1 MKIPENPL
9 LRESFYQ
16 ELIRHCLV
24 SRQNRKDEYM
34 RLRSYFLFGA
44 GTDAQPATYNK
55 IEPAIDLLTSF
66 LFAVDTTKFNIELG
80 AGVDPK
86 ELPKVLPLS
95 KRLNDKWQD
104 SSCDITFSN
113 SVTWSEVYGTV
124 LIKLIQRGRETHPFL
139 VEPGDFGVLEEHIPM
154 LDRQQAFVHVYMT
167 TRSQLERDLTS
178 TGHAKREQILS
189 RVSAR
194 RTHEDQLPA
203 GVQRV
208 IIASTYP
215 LSGTMTGNVNAPLSA
230 IDMYRPQ
237 TDEEL
242 IEMNEL
248 WMWDDDIKGG
258 GHPITGAAGGWRVV
272 TMTDPTICVYD
283 RPAGEL
289 DKKGTNIFLPGEHPF
304 TAVCPNP
311 APDYFWGYSQVQRLI
326 LLQDLRE
333 HHLAQVNNL
342 IDRQVT
348 PPKSLQGLWGAV
360 EEKDAALQR
369 LGAILSSQD
378 PTAKIVEH
386 KPQMPTDMWAVI
398 AQIDRMFD
406 DTIAANNL
414 SRGQG
419 DSGVRSEGQ
428 TTSLL
433 RVGTSRPKKRAL
445 VIEDSLERI
454 ATTFLRLDQAHDP
467 DPLFYDAGDG
477 KGAVKFTSAQFTED
491 YMVKVD
497 GHSSSPI
504 FMEDMKNEAKWLL
517 QAGVID
523 GDSYLDMTQPQNVQV
538 LKARYKKMAE
548 AKALAAA
555 NEAALRK
562 AEVEGK
568 VAGRI
573 GGK

>member
-9 LRESFYQ
+9 FRESFYQ

-24 SRQNRKDEYM
+24 SRQNRKDEYL
-34 RLRSYFLFGA
+34 RLRSYYLFGA
-44 GTDAQPATYNK
+44 GTDSEPATYNK

-66 LFAVDTTKFNIELG
+66 IFAIDTTKFNIELG
-80 AGVDPK
+80 AAVDPK
-86 ELPKVLPLS
+86 ELPKILPLA

-113 SVTWSEVYGTV
+113 AVAWSEVYGTNIV
-124 LIKLIQRGRETHPFL
+124 KLIQRGRETHPFL
-139 VEPGDFGVLEEHIPM
+139 IDPGDFGVLEEHINM

-167 TRSQLERDLTS
+167 TRSQLERDLTLAN
-178 TGHAKREQILS
+178 HPKKDAILS

-230 IDMYRPQ
+230 IDMYRSQ

-248 WMWDDDIKGG
+248 WLWDDEIKGG
-258 GHPITGAAGGWRVV
+258 NHPSSGASGGWRIV
-272 TMTDPTICVYD
+272 TMTDPSICVYD
-283 RPAGEL
+283 RAAGEI
-289 DKKGTNIFLPGEHPF
+289 DKKGANVFLPGEHPF

-326 LLQDLRE
+326 QLQDLRE
-333 HHLAQVNNL
+333 HHLRQVNKLVDLN
-342 IDRQVT
+342 VN
-348 PPKSLQGLWGAV
+348 PPKSLQGTWGAV

-369 LGAILSSQD
+369 LGAILATQD
-378 PTAKIVEH
+378 PTAKVTEH
-386 KPQMPTDMWAVI
+386 KPQIPQDLWAI
-398 AQIDRMFD
+398 INEIDRMFD

-419 DSGVRSEGQ
+419 EAGVRSKGQ
-428 TTSLL
+428 TDSLL
-433 RVGTSRPKKRAL
+433 RVGSSRPKKRAL
-445 VIEDSLERI
+445 TVEDSLERI
-454 ATTFLRLDQAHDP
+454 ATLYLRLDQAHDP
-467 DPLFYDAGDG
+467 EPLFYDEEG
-477 KGAVKFTSAQFTED
+477 KREKFISAQFTKD

-504 FMEDMKNEAKWLL
+504 FVEDMKNEAKWMLEN
-517 QAGVID
+517 GIID

-538 LKARYKKMAE
+538 LKEKYKKIQA
-548 AKALAAA
+548 AKAAAQQK
-555 NEAALRK
+555 EEALRA
-562 AEVEGK
+562 AEVTGK
-568 VAGRI
+568 VTRMPASG
-573 GGK
+573 